1 MTTKRLQI
9 KNVSVK
15 FGGLSALQDVSFEID
30 DNQLLGFIGPNG
42 AGKTTLMRVIMG
54 MITPLSG
61 SVFLDGKNITG
72 LKSVQRIHAGV
83 ALGQQI
89 VKPLR
94 QMSLLDNVALASG
107 GAKLLSPLRAL
118 MVRERSEEREVAQE
132 LLIQVG
138 LGDHAQK
145 LPNELPL
152 GFLKRLE
159 VARAL
164 ALNPLLLLL
173 DEPLAGLSK
182 PEAEQMADLIA
193 GLPRKGLSVILI
205 EHNLPQVQR
214 VCPTLYVQ
222 SNGRALAFGATNKV
236 IAEPEVRRAYL
247 GVDA

>member
-61 SVFLDGKNITG
+61 SVFLDGQNITG

-152 GFLKRLE
+152 GFLKEIRS
-159 VARAL
+159 RTSF
-164 ALNPLLLLL
+164 
-173 DEPLAGLSK
+173 GS
-182 PEAEQMADLIA
+182 
-193 GLPRKGLSVILI
+193 
-205 EHNLPQVQR
+205 
-214 VCPTLYVQ
+214 Q
-222 SNGRALAFGATNKV
+222 SIV
-236 IAEPEVRRAYL
+236 IAIR
-247 GVDA
+247 